1 MAASTPTAAAGPL
14 HSQHE
19 SPPPPL
25 AHPLPFTLLPTA
37 PSSWDPAAVSPTL
50 NIRLDGCIVPSEA
63 SEQGA
68 RIAYSHAV
76 VIDDF
81 VEDCTRGQLLDFLL
95 NGSEADADPQ
105 QQQHSPLQLQQQH
118 GSNQQQQQQQQRQ
131 TSLQPSDSARWEQ
144 RTTDM
149 AGGAATW
156 GVKQHVLQ
164 ELAEGRL
171 PALREVHARLR
182 KLYPECDIAH
192 LPTDAI
198 QLAPSPHLLHSEQ
211 EGKEAQRD
219 VKQQQQQ
226 QRQRQQQQAEQGAPP
241 PPAKRRKQG
250 SQSLPPATEHCI
262 EGTAA
267 AAAGGCSSRHGPVDC
282 SCFVANAA
290 VAGDSFSYHVD
301 ADPTSFP
308 DGSPWNAAYGDYFNG
323 EPGKPLLVSLLLYL
337 NPEWRREW
345 GAETL
350 LLDGQ
355 TDGGMFVAPRPC
367 RAVLLDQ
374 DILHRVS
381 APSAAA
387 GNRPRFS
394 LVWKLA
400 LLPRHPGQQLCL
412 ARPEWGPPAS
422 IGSAARVDAVKRQMA
437 QEQRRKNQAS

>member
-1 MAASTPTAAAGPL
+1 MTASTLTAAAGPL

-19 SPPPPL
+19 SRPLPPL

-76 VIDDF
+76 VIDGF

-95 NGSEADADPQ
+95 NGLEADADPQ
-105 QQQHSPLQLQQQH
+105 QQQHSPLQLQQQQ

-131 TSLQPSDSARWEQ
+131 ASLQPSDSARWEQ

-171 PALREVHARLR
+171 PALREVHARLC

-198 QLAPSPHLLHSEQ
+198 QLAPSPHVLHSKQ
-211 EGKEAQRD
+211 EGKEVQHN

-226 QRQRQQQQAEQGAPP
+226 QQRQQAEQEVPLP
-241 PPAKRRKQG
+241 LAKRRKQG
-250 SQSLPPATEHCI
+250 SEPPPPATEHCI

-308 DGSPWNAAYGDYFNG
+308 DGSPWN
-323 EPGKPLLVSLLLYL
+323 
-337 NPEWRREW
+337 EWRREW

-355 TDGGMFVAPRPC
+355 TDGGVFVAPRPC